1 MKLLTLFRHAKSDW
15 DDPGLADHDRPLAPR
30 GHRDA
35 PRMGKRLARRE
46 LVPDLLLTSTALRAR
61 QTADYLVAA
70 LKLAAGRV
78 RKERGVYLASP
89 GELLRILA
97 ELDDGL
103 EHVLLVGHNPGLT
116 ELANRLLPSLKL
128 DNLPTAGCVAVD
140 CDMAHWRDIDS
151 ARLRLRFYDFPKK
164 PGADQAE
171 SELRPLR

>member
-70 LKLAAGRV
+70 LGLAASRV
-78 RKERGVYLASP
+78 RQERSVYLASP

-97 ELDDGL
+97 ELDDRL
-103 EHVLLVGHNPGLT
+103 ANVLLVGHNPGLT
-116 ELANRLLPSLKL
+116 ELANRLLPSLRL
-128 DNLPTAGCVAVD
+128 DNLPTAGHVAID
-140 CDMAHWRDIDS
+140 CDMAHWREIGS
-151 ARLRLRFYDFPKK
+151 AGFRLRFYDYPKK
-164 PGADQAE
+164 AGPGQAQNE
-171 SELRPLR
+171 RRPRR